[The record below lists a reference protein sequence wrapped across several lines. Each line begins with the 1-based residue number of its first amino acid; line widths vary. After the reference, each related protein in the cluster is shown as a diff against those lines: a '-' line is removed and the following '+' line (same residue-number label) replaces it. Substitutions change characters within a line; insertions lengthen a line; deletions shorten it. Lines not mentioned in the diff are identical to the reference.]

1 MHFLITKIGP
11 ELVKGCWQSANK
23 LIYKKSTSGAVK
35 NELMAILQPGFVTK
49 LGGGWGRTYI
59 LHIPAS
65 LSPLPSPSAFAN

>member
-35 NELMAILQPGFVTK
+35 NELMAILQTGFVTK

-59 LHIPAS
+59 LHI
-65 LSPLPSPSAFAN
+65 LPSVPSPPPAPLLI